1 MLSTETAIPV
11 TILSGSLG
19 AGKTTTLNHVLT
31 TDGELNAAVLV
42 NDMGEVNVDAEL
54 VEQESE
60 LSGDEQIIE
69 MSNGCICCRL
79 RGDMLDEVGR
89 LAEEREFDYLVV
101 ESSGI
106 SEPIP
111 VAQTFARG
119 FEDAEFDPTGVYELD
134 TMVTVL
140 DAHSFWQGFESGQAL
155 TDDAVEPQDNRVPE
169 EALMDQIEFCD
180 VLLLNKCDLV
190 PDDELD
196 EIEAVLRTLQPRAK
210 IIRTEHGRVDPAEI
224 LDTGRFDFD
233 RASQSAGWKRELQEG
248 HHHEAAAAEHGVGS
262 FVFEADRPFH
272 PERIATLLADLPD
285 EIIRAKGFFWA
296 AGREDVAMGV
306 DKAGQSVRAG
316 PSGTWLATLPKAE
329 QERYFAARP
338 GIKDD
343 WDDQWGDR
351 GIQLVFIGRGHD
363 EDALVDRLADC
374 LLSDTEMDADWEE
387 YPDPFGPD
395 DQRELALA
403 ED

>member
-1 MLSTETAIPV
+1 VSR
-11 TILSGSLG
+11 S
-19 AGKTTTLNHVLT
+19 
-31 TDGELNAAVLV
+31 
-42 NDMGEVNVDAEL
+42 
-54 VEQESE
+54 
-60 LSGDEQIIE
+60 
-69 MSNGCICCRL
+69 
-79 RGDMLDEVGR
+79 
-89 LAEEREFDYLVV
+89 
-101 ESSGI
+101 SSGI

-119 FEDAEFDPTGVYELD
+119 FEDAEFDPTGVYDLD

-140 DAHSFWQGFESGQAL
+140 DAHSFWQGFESGKAL

-190 PDDELD
+190 PDEELD

-224 LDTGRFDFD
+224 LGTGRFDFD
-233 RASQSAGWKRELQEG
+233 QASQSAGWKHELQEG
-248 HHHEAAAAEHGVGS
+248 HHHEAAAEEHGVGS
-262 FVFEADRPFH
+262 FVFKADRPFH
-272 PERIATLLADLPD
+272 PERIAALLADLPD
-285 EIIRAKGFFWA
+285 EIIRAKGFFWS

-316 PSGTWLATLPKAE
+316 PKGTWIATLPKVE

-363 EDALVDRLADC
+363 EDALVDRLEDC
-374 LLSDTEMDADWEE
+374 LLSDAEMDADWEG

-403 ED
+403 DD

>member
-31 TDGELNAAVLV
+31 TEQELNAAVLV

-89 LAEEREFDYLVV
+89 LADERDFDYLVV

-119 FEDAEFDPTGVYELD
+119 FEDAEFDPTGVYDLD

-140 DAHSFWQGFESGQAL
+140 DAHSFWQGFESGKAL

-190 PDDELD
+190 PDEELD

-224 LDTGRFDFD
+224 LGTGRFDFD
-233 RASQSAGWKRELQEG
+233 QASQSAGWKHELQEG
-248 HHHEAAAAEHGVGS
+248 HHHEAAAEEHGVGS

-272 PERIATLLADLPD
+272 PERIAALLADLPD
-285 EIIRAKGFFWA
+285 EIIRAKGFFWS
-296 AGREDVAMGV
+296 AGREDIAMGV

-316 PSGTWLATLPKAE
+316 PKGTWIATLPKVE

-363 EDALVDRLADC
+363 EDALVDRLEDC
-374 LLSDTEMDADWEE
+374 LLSDAEMDADWEG

-403 ED
+403 ND